1 MGKKSKVSAFTL
13 VELLIVMILSLLVVG
28 IVLLGYRHLQQYRA
42 IQERDSNRLKNILKV
57 QTALHSWFHKA
68 TNINRKEDELLFS
81 DSICFASCVL
91 KNQVLVLKNRNMQD
105 TVHLRVNDV
114 QIVTEGKS
122 TMVKELSFRVWNNAL
137 DQVLRFRKEYGKIVL
152 FNWEESKNGN

>member
-28 IVLLGYRHLQQYRA
+28 VVLLGYRHLQQYRA

-68 TNINRKEDELLFS
+68 TNINKKEDELLFS

-91 KNQVLVLKNRNMQD
+91 KNQVLVLNNRNMQD

-122 TMVKELSFRVWNNAL
+122 TMIKELSFRVGDNAL
-137 DQVLRFRKEYGKIVL
+137 DQVLQFRKEYGKIVL